1 MSGNQHHPDPF
12 SREGA
17 QPGDGLGEPNRFD
30 TWADGATPAGQ
41 HLPGSAASDAEPP
54 YGQPSAADPYGQPSA
69 ADPYGQPSAADTYG
83 SAQSQ
88 PSAADTGG
96 AFPAYPYGSG
106 STGDGYS
113 NPSTT
118 DHYANPQVDEAY
130 AAFQGYQASTSNY
143 PAQQVTPYQGYQ
155 AAYTAHSPY
164 ARSLPNSG
172 YAIPSLVLGIVSFVT
187 CGITGPLGIGFG
199 VAALKQIQ
207 SEPNSYGGNGLAI
220 GGIITGALGTL
231 FLLMWIMGALMS

>member
-41 HLPGSAASDAEPP
+41 NLPGSAASGAEPP
-54 YGQPSAADPYGQPSA
+54 YGQPSAAEP
-69 ADPYGQPSAADTYG
+69 
-83 SAQSQ
+83 
-88 PSAADTGG
+88 GG

-106 STGDGYS
+106 ATGDGYA
-113 NPSTT
+113 NPTAT
-118 DHYANPQVDEAY
+118 DNYANPQVDEAY
-130 AAFQGYQASTSNY
+130 AAFQGYQASTSSY
-143 PAQQVTPYQGYQ
+143 PTQQVTPYQGYQ
-155 AAYTAHSPY
+155 AAYTAPHSPY

>member
-1 MSGNQHHPDPF
+1 MSGNQPNPSPF

-41 HLPGSAASDAEPP
+41 QFPASTPSAAEQPYGQPSAAEP
-54 YGQPSAADPYGQPSA
+54 YGQPSAADPYGS
-69 ADPYGQPSAADTYG
+69 S
-83 SAQSQ
+83 QSQ
-88 PSAADTGG
+88 PSAADAGG

-106 STGDGYS
+106 STGDGYA
-113 NPSTT
+113 NPSAT
-118 DHYANPQVDEAY
+118 DDYANPQVDEAY

-155 AAYTAHSPY
+155 AAYNAPHSPY

-231 FLLMWIMGALMS
+231 FLLMWIMGTLMS